1 MGAPPRSP
9 PAREH
14 TMPHSPFSV
23 PNPKID
29 PTRRHARRPDNT
41 PDDDDRVEIGP
52 TALAYAEWAAAG
64 LDCPDLQ
71 AMRRH
76 RWERLTAAVVERD
89 LAGLLMYDP
98 LSIRYATDTT
108 HMQLW
113 AAHNPFRACMVLAD
127 GHMVLWE
134 YGGLKHLSEFNPLVS
149 EVRGGG
155 SFYYFAS
162 GDRTEEKA
170 ADFAATVDALMRE
183 HAGGNRRLAVDKIQI
198 AGVRALDALGIE
210 IHEGEEVTERTRA
223 IKGPD
228 EIRAMRC
235 AMWACERSIEKMR
248 EAAVPGVSE
257 NDVWAELHKENIIRG
272 GEWIE
277 TRILTS
283 GPRTNPWFQE
293 CGPRIIRNNELLA
306 FDTDMVGC
314 YGMCADIS
322 RTWFIG
328 DGRPTNA
335 QRHLHAVAHEHIMTN
350 MEMLK
355 PGVSFR
361 ELSMGGHLLP
371 PEFVAQ
377 RYGSKFH
384 GVGLCDEWPSI
395 KYPEDWDA
403 KGYDGVLE
411 PGMMLCVEA
420 YVGEVGGR
428 EGVKLEDQVLIT
440 ETGCENLTACPF
452 DEKLMG

>member
-1 MGAPPRSP
+1 
-9 PAREH
+9 
-14 TMPHSPFSV
+14 
-23 PNPKID
+23 
-29 PTRRHARRPDNT
+29 
-41 PDDDDRVEIGP
+41 
-52 TALAYAEWAAAG
+52 
-64 LDCPDLQ
+64 
-71 AMRRH
+71 
-76 RWERLTAAVVERD
+76 
-89 LAGLLMYDP
+89 
-98 LSIRYATDTT
+98 
-108 HMQLW
+108 MQLW

-134 YGGLKHLSEFNPLVS
+134 YGGLKHLSEYNPLVS

-170 ADFAATVDALMRE
+170 ADFAAQIDELLRE

-293 CGPRIIRNNELLA
+293 CGPR
-306 FDTDMVGC
+306 
-314 YGMCADIS
+314 S
-322 RTWFIG
+322 RTTRSWRSI
-328 DGRPTNA
+328 PTWSA
-335 QRHLHAVAHEHIMTN
+335 A
-350 MEMLK
+350 
-355 PGVSFR
+355 
-361 ELSMGGHLLP
+361 
-371 PEFVAQ
+371 
-377 RYGSKFH
+377 
-384 GVGLCDEWPSI
+384 
-395 KYPEDWDA
+395 
-403 KGYDGVLE
+403 
-411 PGMMLCVEA
+411 
-420 YVGEVGGR
+420 
-428 EGVKLEDQVLIT
+428 
-440 ETGCENLTACPF
+440 TACAPTSRAAGSSAT
-452 DEKLMG
+452 DGQPTRSGTCTRSPTSTS